1 MAFSV
6 GDLAVASRRKQA
18 NVNQDGGVCKITKAY
33 RSRDNATEL
42 YDVAY
47 VVGSRKETG
56 LTADALS
63 KHSEPERRQRR
74 VRVAE
79 TRSEPSQLFL
89 DFSL

>member
-1 MAFSV
+1 VA
-6 GDLAVASRRKQA
+6 GASRRKQA

-33 RSRDNATEL
+33 WSRDNATEL
-42 YDVAY
+42 YDFAY

-56 LTADALS
+56 LTADVLS